1 MPASSHAPAVAV
13 LGARGFVGSALRRRL
28 EKQGRSV
35 IAVGR
40 GGLEDPD
47 VVRQVAAARTVVW
60 AATSVNP
67 AIASENPELIARDR
81 ADFVDF
87 LNRLEGAGANAR
99 VVFMSSGGAIY
110 GAEGAPFR
118 ETSPARPVSAYG
130 AAKLE
135 LEEVLRSRR
144 PGSISLRVS
153 NVYGPGQNSSPGQGV
168 INHWLRSVRSGTP
181 IQVFGSLETQRD
193 YLYIDDLVTALIA
206 VDEAGDPLPEIINLG
221 SGKASSLGEVLEIV
235 EAVTE
240 DSDPQIERMP
250 QRSFDL
256 SVAWLDC
263 ALAARDLGWRA
274 STSLRDGVARQWE
287 WLQRHGD

>member
-13 LGARGFVGSALRRRL
+13 LGARGFVGGALRRRL
-28 EKQGRSV
+28 EQQGRAV
-35 IAVGR
+35 VAVGR
-40 GGLEDPD
+40 GELRDPD
-47 VVRQVAAARTVVW
+47 ALRQVAAARTVVW

-81 ADFVDF
+81 ADFVEF
-87 LNRLEGAGANAR
+87 LDLLERARTDAR

-118 ETSPARPVSAYG
+118 ETSPARPISAYG
-130 AAKLE
+130 AAKLD
-135 LEEVLRSRR
+135 LEQLLRSRR
-144 PGSISLRVS
+144 SGTVSLRVS

-168 INHWLRSVRSGTP
+168 INHWLRSVRAGTP
-181 IQVFGSLETQRD
+181 IQVFGGLDTQRD
-193 YLYIDDLVTALIA
+193 YLYIDDLVAALVA
-206 VDEAGDPLPEIINLG
+206 VDEARDPLPEIINLG
-221 SGKASSLGEVLEIV
+221 SGKPSSLAEVLEIV

-240 DSDPQIERMP
+240 DSDPRIERMP

-263 ALAARDLGWRA
+263 RLAARDLGWHA
-274 STSLRDGVARQWE
+274 STPLRDGVARQWE